1 MTPQRRKRTTPDPP
15 GGQAYQQLLQDEQQ
29 RTERLL
35 AELQPQDDTAG
46 CTFLGE
52 SPAARDRVLARL
64 DKSAT
69 EEIWLTRSACKGKQ
83 VVDIRVF
90 YLDARTQTWRPSKK
104 GVGFVV
110 ERCPAFLGAVLEAD
124 WLLRQAGDTG
134 DIR

>member
-1 MTPQRRKRTTPDPP
+1 MTPQRRKRTTPDAP

-46 CTFLGE
+46 CIFLGE

-69 EEIWLTRSACKGKQ
+69 EEIRLARSTYKGKE
-83 VVDIRVF
+83 VVDLRVF
-90 YLDARTQTWRPSKK
+90 FLDAATQTWKPSKK

-110 ERCPAFLGAVLEAD
+110 ERWPEFKEAVLQAD
-124 WLLRQAGDTG
+124 QRLRQAGDIG
-134 DIR
+134 